1 MLLPFPGPTGSR
13 LRTCPIPSL
22 PFICTEWYD
31 NHVNSMI
38 PSGMIVD
45 LLSPMQW
52 NTIIRDWFYV
62 YYMMYVRTTAAIFQM
77 IYSDAFSL
85 MKRFVFWL
93 DSLWP
98 SDALWRKRSG
108 STLAHVMACCL
119 TTPSHYLNQCWLIIS
134 KVQWH
139 LLIIGFIKIS
149 LGTMR

>member
-1 MLLPFPGPTGSR
+1 MTHICVHKLSIIGS
-13 LRTCPIPSL
+13 
-22 PFICTEWYD
+22 D
-31 NHVNSMI
+31 N
-38 PSGMIVD
+38 G
-45 LLSPMQW
+45 LSPARRPA
-52 NTIIRDWFYV
+52 IIWTNAGILLTLN
-62 YYMMYVRTTAAIFQM
+62 VRGPSYLGLTRSISWLLVPRLLASPGHQQPWYWLCRIGR
-77 IYSDAFSL
+77 SL
-85 MKRFVFWL
+85 SYPRRYFNYLCRL